1 MKSIKLL
8 STVTISLSLLASP
21 LWAQDEDVTIDVVGE
36 SESEPEEVTS
46 EIRLPDSVSDEAR
59 ENAAF
64 GLDTA
69 NSAREKK
76 REFGEERASEAREQ
90 RGIGEGA
97 SGSGNPGGNPG
108 KP

>member
-8 STVTISLSLLASP
+8 PLAAISLFLIASP
-21 LWAQDEDVTIDVVGE
+21 VWAQDEEVTIDVVSD
-36 SESEPEEVTS
+36 SESEPGEITS
-46 EIRLPDSVSDEAR
+46 EIRLPDTASDEAR

-69 NSAREKK
+69 NSAREKR

-90 RGIGEGA
+90 RGIGEDA
-97 SGSGNPGGNPG
+97 SGSGNPGVRPG